1 MKKVKIGV
9 FGTKRG
15 AALVSYCNN
24 ADNAELVAICGYNDF
39 YWQQQKKLYKD
50 KNITFYESFDEFINH
65 DMDAVVLANYADE
78 HAEYAIKCLQK
89 GKHVLSELLPVQ
101 TMGEAVRLVE
111 AVEKS
116 DKLYAYAENCCY
128 MPAPKEMR
136 KKYQEGLLGDFE
148 YGEGEYLHNCESIWH
163 KITQGDPDHW
173 RNRVYATFYCTHSI
187 GPLLYIT
194 GLRPKKVVGIE
205 MPFNERMYRMGY
217 KGGWGG
223 IEMITLEN
231 GSVIKSIHAIGC
243 SRNSSWYS
251 IYGTKGRME
260 SAREDAGLGGVQRL
274 YINCDDLTTN
284 YIPTDKLYEKAKEM
298 GHGGSDYYI
307 IYNFVE
313 KILGNDKVETIDVYS
328 ALDMFLPGMFA
339 YRSILKGG
347 ITLDVPD
354 LRNKAQRDIYRND
367 NICVNPKIAGTAV
380 IPSYSKGDMNIPSEV
395 YENVRKNW
403 EKYIT
408 ENK

>member
-1 MKKVKIGV
+1 MR
-9 FGTKRG
+9 RG

-24 ADNAELVAICGYNDF
+24 AENAELVAMCGFNDF
-39 YWQQQKKLYKD
+39 FFQQQKKVYKD
-50 KNITFYESFDEFINH
+50 KNITFYESFDEFIKH

-78 HAEYAIKCLQK
+78 HAEYAIKCLQN
-89 GKHVLSELLPVQ
+89 GKHVLSEVLPVQ
-101 TMGEAVRLVE
+101 TMSEAVRLVE

-116 DKLYAYAENCCY
+116 DKLYAYAENYCF
-128 MPAPKEMR
+128 MPAPKEMKIR
-136 KKYQEGLLGDFE
+136 YKKGLLGEFE

-163 KITQGDPDHW
+163 TITQGNPDHW
-173 RNRVYATFYCTHSI
+173 RNRAYATFYCTHSI

-205 MPFNERMYRMGY
+205 MPFNERMFRMGS
-217 KGGWGG
+217 KSGWGG
-223 IEMITLEN
+223 MELITLEN
-231 GSVIKSIHAIGC
+231 GAVIKSIHAIGC
-243 SRNSSWYS
+243 SRNSIWYS

-260 SAREDAGLGGVQRL
+260 SAREDTNLGDVQRL
-274 YINCDDLTTN
+274 YINCDDLTKD
-284 YIPTDKLYEKAKEM
+284 YMPADELSEKAKEM

-313 KILGNDKVETIDVYS
+313 SILGNKKAETIDVYS

-339 YRSILKGG
+339 YRSVLKGG

-354 LRNKAQRDIYRND
+354 LRQKDQREIYRND
-367 NICVNPKIAGTAV
+367 NICVNPKVAGKDV
-380 IPSYSKGDMNIPSEV
+380 IPSYSKGDIKIPPQV
-395 YENVRKNW
+395 YQNVRKKW
-403 EKYIT
+403 IEFT